1 MKNKKEDNTKIK
13 KEFRLR
19 GKKLYFTYSQLD
31 KNVEFIKEEALNQ
44 LKDKL
49 KSIKEYIIAEEK
61 HQDGGIHIHC
71 FFELNIRID
80 ISGADYFDL
89 VFNGKVYHGNYQ
101 IGKRKAA
108 LIDYVVKECNYITN
122 MHLPVKDGRVLKPE
136 EHLFYVCQ
144 EEGLNKAEE
153 TLYEYYPLIA
163 AKKGSTILKN
173 LTRLNSF
180 NLGKKNETTDV
191 ERVFHIS
198 DFDKLSN
205 GTFEEITNWIKS
217 GIQNGFSVT
226 MVLHGPPG
234 TGKTQLGRSIFNY
247 MKTPYLEVSE
257 IQDFKKLDLTKHRGL
272 LVDDVDFEPLSRGVR
287 LNILDSRASKTVD
300 VKYGSVTTEAFIPR
314 IVTTNNI
321 NAVHG
326 GLKELERR
334 IKVIFI
340 PEQISSKFD
349 LQINIQNIEQNYYF
363 GDNIGISKEK
373 LAEMLIE
380 FEEIKKRLPKQKEFN
395 NGFDQNLI
403 DIK

>member
-1 MKNKKEDNTKIK
+1 
-13 KEFRLR
+13 
-19 GKKLYFTYSQLD
+19 
-31 KNVEFIKEEALNQ
+31 
-44 LKDKL
+44 
-49 KSIKEYIIAEEK
+49 
-61 HQDGGIHIHC
+61 
-71 FFELNIRID
+71 
-80 ISGADYFDL
+80 
-89 VFNGKVYHGNYQ
+89 
-101 IGKRKAA
+101 
-108 LIDYVVKECNYITN
+108 
-122 MHLPVKDGRVLKPE
+122 
-136 EHLFYVCQ
+136 
-144 EEGLNKAEE
+144 
-153 TLYEYYPLIA
+153 
-163 AKKGSTILKN
+163 
-173 LTRLNSF
+173 
-180 NLGKKNETTDV
+180 
-191 ERVFHIS
+191 
-198 DFDKLSN
+198 
-205 GTFEEITNWIKS
+205 
-217 GIQNGFSVT
+217 
-226 MVLHGPPG
+226 
-234 TGKTQLGRSIFNY
+234 